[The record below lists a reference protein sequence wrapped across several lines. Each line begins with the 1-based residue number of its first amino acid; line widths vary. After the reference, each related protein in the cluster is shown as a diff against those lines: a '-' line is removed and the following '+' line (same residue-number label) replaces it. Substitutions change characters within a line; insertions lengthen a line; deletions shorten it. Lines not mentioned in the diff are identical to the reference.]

1 MAVFGGPAWRA
12 SRAFLG
18 PSGHGPFVQAAELI
32 FRIEF
37 CLAIP
42 VIHPLRPLTRELRD
56 MTAELDFS
64 DGAAVPNLE
73 VAWIHGSEA
82 AKYNTD
88 PDIQVHAYDE
98 HTYILRQNMAVSY
111 EAPFMF
117 LLFGRAQALLLDTGA
132 TANHLFFPLR
142 RTVDSI
148 IAAWLSGHPHP
159 DDYALLVLH
168 THSHT
173 DHVAADGQF
182 ADRPNTV
189 VIGAKRDAA
198 WPYFGFDGRPES
210 VATVD
215 LGGRR
220 LDCLAT
226 PGHHEAAVT
235 YYDRYSGILF
245 TGDTVYP
252 GRLYIFDWP
261 EFIRSID
268 RLVYWCAQRPVT
280 YLLGCHIEMTTTP
293 GVDYPVG
300 WSHQP
305 DEARLELTG
314 DHLTQIRDTL
324 KAHKL
329 KRARYVLPQLIITPV
344 G

>member
-1 MAVFGGPAWRA
+1 MLARLGRDVRRTRPAKTTHAGVFVAV
-12 SRAFLG
+12 
-18 PSGHGPFVQAAELI
+18 
-32 FRIEF
+32 
-37 CLAIP
+37 
-42 VIHPLRPLTRELRD
+42 
-56 MTAELDFS
+56 TAEIGFP
-64 DGAAVPNLE
+64 DGAAVPDLD

-88 PDIQVHAYDE
+88 PDIQVHACDE

-117 LLFGRAQALLLDTGA
+117 LLFGASTAVLLDTGA
-132 TANHLFFPLR
+132 TSNPQFFPLR

-148 IAAWLSGHPHP
+148 IDSWLDGHPHP
-159 DDYALLVLH
+159 DCYGLLVLH

-173 DHVAADGQF
+173 DHTAADRQF
-182 ADRPNTV
+182 ADRPNTA
-189 VIGAKRDAA
+189 VIGAKREAA
-198 WPYFGFDGRPES
+198 WAYFGFTDEPES
-210 VATVD
+210 VVQVD
-215 LGGRR
+215 LGGRV

-252 GRLYIFDWP
+252 GRLYVFDWP
-261 EFIRSID
+261 GFVRSID
-268 RLVYWCAQRPVT
+268 RLVDWCAQRRVS

-293 GVDYPVG
+293 GVDYPAG
-300 WSHQP
+300 WSYQP
-305 DEARLELTG
+305 DETSLELTTG
-314 DHLTQIRDTL
+314 HLGQIQTTL
-324 KAHKL
+324 KVHDL
-329 KRARYVLPQLIITPV
+329 QPGRYVLPQMIITPV